1 MVGQEGGHS
10 SAAPRRVKDHG
21 LPTPS
26 PACFLSKPL
35 FLGLLGLGPGGPEKT
50 SHARLQVLQL
60 GTCVSVCRSVCRGL
74 GGQDQGALLLSRDT
88 RKAQV
93 KPQLRSQAQALPVRW
108 DLDLRVIADHPVIHP
123 FIHPPLHPSTMP
135 THSPVD
141 SLTLPPVHPSI
152 YPSSLHT
159 PSCLSVRSSI
169 CSPICLS
176 DHSLTLPPVHPSIY
190 PSSLHTPSCLS
201 VRLSICS
208 PICLSDHHSPS
219 HLLVRLSL
227 HPSSCP
233 PVCPPFHPLHVLSVL
248 SAGSTLIC

>member
-1 MVGQEGGHS
+1 MPGLRTEAADAQGRGQDPAALKTPAELPPLGSQDTLGRDVVGQEGGHS

-60 GTCVSVCRSVCRGL
+60 GTWVSVCRSVCRGL

-123 FIHPPLHPSTMP
+123 FIH
-135 THSPVD
+135 
-141 SLTLPPVHPSI
+141 
-152 YPSSLHT
+152 YSSLH
-159 PSCLSVRSSI
+159 
-169 CSPICLS
+169 
-176 DHSLTLPPVHPSIY
+176 
-190 PSSLHTPSCLS
+190 
-201 VRLSICS
+201 
-208 PICLSDHHSPS
+208 
-219 HLLVRLSL
+219 
-227 HPSSCP
+227 
-233 PVCPPFHPLHVLSVL
+233 
-248 SAGSTLIC
+248 